1 MFIFTDLT
9 TQARLV
15 RLAVPGTR
23 LAPSLSVPLP
33 ADLPALLLHPRPSAL
48 DPQPATRNP
57 FALHGLAQAPYPPPS
72 TLDAHLLVHAIIR
85 RLLCSSTQRLPRFSL
100 PRPIHL
106 HASPA
111 CLPACLCPL
120 PAAPHKSPLIAV
132 PPSRGPTSAN
142 LCPSDK
148 PGGPP
153 APLQR
158 PSPNSCIVQPRF
170 PRSHFA
176 LVAVPPQRLL
186 LQTGHRSHHPCT
198 HTWMTLITHWT
209 LPRCIL
215 VLTLHHCSSP
225 SPSPS
230 LHSPRHVG
238 LLQPGP

>member
-1 MFIFTDLT
+1 
-9 TQARLV
+9 
-15 RLAVPGTR
+15 
-23 LAPSLSVPLP
+23 VPLP

-48 DPQPATRNP
+48 DPQPATRDP

-100 PRPIHL
+100 PRPIRL

-111 CLPACLCPL
+111 RLPL
-120 PAAPHKSPLIAV
+120 PAAPHKSPLITV

-142 LCPSDK
+142 LCPSDT
-148 PGGPP
+148 P
-153 APLQR
+153 AIRHAWRPALSRQR
-158 PSPNSCIVQPRF
+158 PSPNSCIIQPRF

-176 LVAVPPQRLL
+176 LAAVPPQRLL

-215 VLTLHHCSSP
+215 VLSLHHCSPPSP

-230 LHSPRHVG
+230 LQSPRHVG
-238 LLQPGP
+238 LLQPRP